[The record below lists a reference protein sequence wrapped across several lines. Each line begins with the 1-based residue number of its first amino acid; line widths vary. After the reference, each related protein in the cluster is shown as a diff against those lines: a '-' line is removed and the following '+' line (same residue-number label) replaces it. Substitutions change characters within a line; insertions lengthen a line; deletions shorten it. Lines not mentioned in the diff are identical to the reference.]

1 MRYTAAQARLL
12 LDDIEKIVGPHRR
25 AVAAGGW
32 TQMASVRAAKA
43 AVIVAMT
50 FSPVAQPGVTGA
62 ALLASFALDGE
73 GYRRSPT
80 SSGSLT
86 AEPVHAEPLS

>member
-1 MRYTAAQARLL
+1 L

-25 AVAAGGW
+25 AIAAGGW

-43 AVIVAMT
+43 AAIDAMS
-50 FSPVAQPGVTGA
+50 FSAVVQPGVTGA

-73 GYRRSPT
+73 GM
-80 SSGSLT
+80 
-86 AEPVHAEPLS
+86 PLADFILDQGKK